1 MAKSLTTSELVE
13 QCRVEATRYQQTH
26 QSDQTYGFELFRRA
40 LAEGDEVAWAAIY
53 AQYENLVAKWVQ
65 AYLARLSLD
74 ASADDFVNEAFT
86 RLWRYGTISETAE
99 RLDELGKC
107 LSYLKKCAWSAI
119 EDHRRWQEKDALSRG
134 EELGNYWNLAGNE
147 VVPED
152 QVAKDEMLAQLR
164 EVLAKIIQTE
174 QECLVAEESWVYN
187 QPPRQIQA
195 CYPEHFTS
203 VKEVRQIKHNLL
215 KRLKRSLNHS

>member
-1 MAKSLTTSELVE
+1 MAKSLTISELVE
-13 QCRVEATRYQQTH
+13 QCRAEAARYQQTR
-26 QSDQTYGFELFRRA
+26 QSDQTDCFELFRRA

-74 ASADDFVNEAFT
+74 ASAEDFVNEAFA

-99 RLDELGKC
+99 QLDELGKC

-174 QECLVAEESWVYN
+174 QECLVAEESWIYN

-195 CYPEHFTS
+195 CYPEHFAS